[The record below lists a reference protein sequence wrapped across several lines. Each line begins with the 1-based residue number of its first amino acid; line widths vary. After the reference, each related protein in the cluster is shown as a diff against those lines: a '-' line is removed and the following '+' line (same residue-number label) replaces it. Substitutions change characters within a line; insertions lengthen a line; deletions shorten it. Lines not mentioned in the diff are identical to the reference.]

1 MIVSSQVAAQ
11 FHALG
16 WIGLAVTGIY
26 FRLASF
32 VLRLHRQE
40 PSAVRYEPPPGIS
53 AAKAAY
59 LFDRGAT
66 DKAFGVAIVNMAA
79 KGYLRIEQG
88 SSDYLLTRIDASVPL
103 EDEEQIVA
111 KQLFGRDGRAIRL
124 SEVTGLA
131 SAAFQ
136 VRSMLESSVEPD
148 LISPHFALYVPGLT
162 ISLWCFP
169 AALLPEMEILWNSH
183 SAGGLIAPAVLAVFF
198 FVATFRTLPALV
210 YKIKSLLPGTSPY
223 RMRFFAADSKS
234 SFLVLAAVASLAV
247 IGWATSPQFAMQL
260 GGYIVVN
267 LLGWMALRW
276 PTAAGRKLLHQ
287 LLEFRMFIAAV
298 DQDRLNRIN
307 APNAPSA
314 IPEKYWGWA
323 LALNVEHTW
332 GEQFAAAVLNRVGAQ
347 VAFRSLEANL
357 PEDRRISGEV
367 IDLKLR

>member
-1 MIVSSQVAAQ
+1 M
-11 FHALG
+11 LG
-16 WIGLAVTGIY
+16 WVGLAVTAIY

-32 VLRLHRQE
+32 VLRRHRKE
-40 PSAVRYEPPPGIS
+40 PSAVRYEPPAEIS
-53 AAKAAY
+53 PAKAAY

-66 DKAFGVAIVNMAA
+66 DKPFAVAVVNMAA

-88 SSDYLLTRIDASVPL
+88 SSDYLLTRVDSSVPL
-103 EDEEQIVA
+103 EDEEQIAA
-111 KQLFGRDGRAIRL
+111 KKLFGRDGLPIRL

-131 SAAFQ
+131 SAAYQ
-136 VRSMLESSVEPD
+136 VRSLLESSVEPD

-169 AALLPEMEILWNSH
+169 AALLPELEILWTSH
-183 SAGGLIAPAVLAVFF
+183 SFGGLIVPAAFAAVF

-210 YKIKSLLPGTSPY
+210 YKLKSLIPGTSPY
-223 RMRFFAADSKS
+223 RMRFVAADSKS
-234 SFLVLAAVASLAV
+234 SFLALAAVAALAV

-260 GGYIVVN
+260 GGYIIVN

-276 PTAAGRKLLHQ
+276 PTATGQKLLHQ
-287 LLEFRMFIAAV
+287 LLEFRMFLAAV
-298 DQDRLNRIN
+298 DQDRLNRMN

-357 PEDRRISGEV
+357 PEDRRISDEL
-367 IDLKLR
+367 INLKLR